1 MRSADVPHALGMWES
16 TPAVTLDPTQGR
28 NTINFEFVA
37 GSRGVTVKDFTLEDA
52 H

>member
-28 NTINFEFVA
+28 NTIIVA
-37 GSRGVTVKDFTLEDA
+37 GSCGVTVKDFTLEDA